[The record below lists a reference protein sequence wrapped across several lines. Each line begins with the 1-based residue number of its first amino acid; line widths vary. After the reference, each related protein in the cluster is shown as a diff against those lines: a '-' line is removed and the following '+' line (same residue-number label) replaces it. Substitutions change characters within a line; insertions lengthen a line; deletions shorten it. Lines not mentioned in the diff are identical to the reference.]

1 MKLIPRQLTKEVI
14 KFLDRPEVVAIKGP
28 RQSGKTTFLR
38 TLAKHLQEKKKI
50 SSSRIVFINFEDLD
64 LREQFA
70 KAPLEFVKSFISS
83 RKRYFFLLDEYQY
96 LQSGGQK
103 LKLLFDA
110 FGKQV
115 KFIITGSSSLELT
128 SQTGKFLVGRLFAY
142 QLYPLSFAEYL
153 QFTDKR
159 LYRLW
164 QEKND
169 LLQVFWQKQKKIT
182 LPQDIFQKEIDRHWQ
197 NYVCFGGYPAVVKAK
212 TAEERQQILK
222 NLVNTYLER
231 DLAGLLQIQRLSEFR
246 QLIQILA
253 TQTSQLVNYQQL
265 SSDTGLH
272 YRQLKEFLTI
282 LEETYLIKTSLPFHR
297 NLRTE
302 LKKNPKIYFL
312 DSGLRNFLISNFSD
326 LRLRPDQG
334 SLIESVIASQ
344 IVYRYLDAELFRFW
358 RTTAGAEVDFVLRSG
373 EKTYPLEVKYR
384 AMNQPK
390 ISKAIYSFIHA
401 YQPKNFLV
409 LTKALWAQK
418 KLGATNL
425 LFAPACYF

>member
-1 MKLIPRQLTKEVI
+1 MKLIPRQLTNQVI
-14 KFLDRPEVVAIKGP
+14 KFLDRPEAIAIKGP

-38 TLAKHLQEKKKI
+38 MLEKHLREKEKASK
-50 SSSRIVFINFEDLD
+50 SRIVFINFEDLD

-83 RKRYFFLLDEYQY
+83 RERHFFLFDEYQY
-96 LQSGGQK
+96 LQNGGQK
-103 LKLLFDA
+103 LKLLFDT
-110 FGKQV
+110 FGKQA
-115 KFIITGSSSLELT
+115 KFIITGSSSLELA
-128 SQTGKFLVGRLFAY
+128 SQTGKFMVGRLFSY
-142 QLYPLSFAEYL
+142 HLYPLSFAEFL
-153 QFTDKR
+153 RFADER
-159 LYRLW
+159 LYRAW
-164 QEKND
+164 KEKNN
-169 LLQVFWQKQKKIT
+169 LLQQFWQAQKKVAA
-182 LPQDIFQKEIDRHWQ
+182 PQDIFQKEIDRHWQ
-197 NYVCFGGYPAVVKAK
+197 NYVLFGGYPAVAKAR
-212 TAEERQQILK
+212 TVEEKKQILK

-231 DLAGLLQIQRLSEFR
+231 DLAGLLRIERLSEFR
-246 QLIQILA
+246 QLMQILA

-265 SSDTGLH
+265 GSDTGLH

-326 LRLRPDQG
+326 LTLRPDQG
-334 SLIESVIASQ
+334 ALIESVIASQ
-344 IVYRYLDAELFRFW
+344 IIYRYLDAELFRFW

-373 EKTYPLEVKYR
+373 EKIYPLEVKYR

-390 ISKAIYSFIHA
+390 ISRAIYSFINT

-418 KLGATNL
+418 KLGSTNL